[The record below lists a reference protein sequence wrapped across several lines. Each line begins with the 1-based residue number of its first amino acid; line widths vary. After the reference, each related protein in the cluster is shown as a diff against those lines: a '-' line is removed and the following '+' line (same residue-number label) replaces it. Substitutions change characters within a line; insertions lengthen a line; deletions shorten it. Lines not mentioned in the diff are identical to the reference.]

1 MKAIKILILSLLL
14 STVLFAQNKEV
25 NISIRKLTDNIYM
38 LKGRGGNIGISIGAD
53 GVFMIDDQYAPLTP
67 KILDAIKTLTDKPVK
82 FLINTHWH
90 GDHTGGNLN
99 MDKQG
104 AIIVAQDN
112 VYKRMSVNQFVRG
125 KKKEASPK
133 EALPVISFSEDLHF
147 YFNDEAIY
155 IFHVHNAHTDGDAM
169 VYFPKANVL
178 HMGDVY
184 FQGKYPFIDLNSGGS
199 IDGVIKAVEMALLLI
214 DDDTKVIPGHQNDS
228 DKKELTAYYNMLK
241 DIRQAVKDEIN
252 KGKTL
257 AEVKQNTALT
267 AKYDASYGTWFIKPD
282 AFRETLYKSL
292 TQKNVQ

>member
-1 MKAIKILILSLLL
+1 MKKIKLLL
-14 STVLFAQNKEV
+14 MSLFLAASLFGQQKDV
-25 NISIRKLTDNIYM
+25 KITITKLTDNIYM
-38 LKGRGGNIGISIGAD
+38 LKGQGGNIGVSVGDD
-53 GVFMIDDQYAPLTP
+53 GVFMIDDQFAPLTP
-67 KILDAIKTLTDKPVK
+67 KILAAIKTLTDKPVK

-112 VYKRMSVNQFVRG
+112 VRKRMSVDQFVRG

-133 EALPVISFSEDLHF
+133 GALPIITFTEDMHF

-184 FQGKYPFIDLNSGGS
+184 FQGKYPFIDLGSGGS
-199 IDGVIKAVEMALLLI
+199 INGVIKAVEVALMLV
-214 DDDTKVIPGHQNDS
+214 DDNTKIIPGHKNES
-228 DKKELTAYYNMLK
+228 NKKELMQYYNMLK
-241 DIRQAVKDEIN
+241 NIRNSIQKEIDKGKSLEAVKLN
-252 KGKTL
+252 KTL
-257 AEVKQNTALT
+257 TK
-267 AKYDASYGTWFIKPD
+267 KYDVAYGAWFIKPD
-282 AFRETLYKSL
+282 VFRETVYKSL
-292 TQKNVQ
+292 TQN

>member
-1 MKAIKILILSLLL
+1 MKKIKLTLIGLFL
-14 STVLFAQNKEV
+14 TVGLFSQKKEV
-25 NISIRKLTDNIYM
+25 KITTIKLTDNIYM
-38 LKGRGGNIGISIGAD
+38 LKGQGGNIGISIGVD

-67 KILDAIKTLTDKPVK
+67 KILAAIKTLSDKPVK

-112 VYKRMSVNQFVRG
+112 VYKRMSVDQFVHG

-184 FQGKYPFIDLNSGGS
+184 FQGKYPYIDLNSGGS
-199 IDGVIKAVEMALLLI
+199 IDGLIKAVEMALLLI
-214 DDDTKVIPGHQNDS
+214 DDDTKVIPGHQNNS
-228 DKKELTAYYNMLK
+228 DKKGLLEYYKMLK
-241 DIRQAVKDEIN
+241 DIRQAVQNEIKKD
-252 KGKTL
+252 KTL
-257 AEVKQNTALT
+257 EQVKQNRALT
-267 AKYDASYGTWFIKPD
+267 TKYDATYGTWFIKPGV
-282 AFRETLYKSL
+282 FRETVYKSL
-292 TQKNVQ
+292 TENK